1 MNGVGL
7 FFVWFYF
14 FRFISVC
21 LSLLL
26 LLLLMILMLVLDFL
40 FSLLRLMG
48 FLFSFPVLPNSTLS
62 YMGFKEGRG
71 RQGINYFSFLKPS
84 LFHSLLLPFLSI
96 LINLLLLVLR

>member
-1 MNGVGL
+1 MNGVDL
-7 FFVWFYF
+7 FFVLFCF

-26 LLLLMILMLVLDFL
+26 LLLLILMLVLDFL